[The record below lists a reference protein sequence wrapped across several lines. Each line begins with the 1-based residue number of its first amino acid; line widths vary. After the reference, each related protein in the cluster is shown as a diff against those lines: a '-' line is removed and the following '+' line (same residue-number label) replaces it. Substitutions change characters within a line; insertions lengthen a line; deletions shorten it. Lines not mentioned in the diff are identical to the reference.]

1 MIVSSSVRPL
11 REAPD
16 PVSERIISQTAFLR
30 RTIWISR
37 YWSVVLTRA
46 YTIRAK
52 CKIRHIR
59 VALAVYR
66 HIERKPTLLLQTT
79 CVTQPYNSTDERR
92 VGKEWDSRC
101 RYGWAWDNQKKK

>member
-16 PVSERIISQTAFLR
+16 PVSERIISQPAFLR
-30 RTIWISR
+30 RPIWISR
-37 YWSVVLTRA
+37 SWSVVLTRA
-46 YTIRAK
+46 YPIRAK

-66 HIERKPTLLLQTT
+66 HIERKPTLLRSEEHTSELQSLMRHSYAVF
-79 CVTQPYNSTDERR
+79 CL
-92 VGKEWDSRC
+92 
-101 RYGWAWDNQKKK
+101 KKKNKNKQ